1 MLNIEWP
8 MLVIA
13 ALLLVSIAA
22 SRASFRLGV
31 PALLLFVGI
40 GMLAGSEGPGGI
52 HFDDAG
58 IAQAFGSV
66 ALMVILFSGG
76 LDSDWTAF
84 RPVIWRG
91 LVLANVGVSL
101 SAVLVGAF
109 ATLALGFAPLEGF
122 LLGAIIS
129 STDAAAVFSVM
140 RTREVNLHDGLEA
153 LIELESGSND
163 PIAIF
168 LTIGL
173 TGILQSSDQS
183 LWQLIPAFLL
193 QMSIG
198 ASSGLFMGHIAGI
211 VINRLRLNLEGLYPA
226 LALGIML
233 LTFSGT
239 TILGGNGFLAVYILG
254 IVIGNTDIVHKR
266 SLLRFYDGIAW
277 LMQIAMF
284 LILGLLVFPSQ
295 LAPVAFD
302 GVLVA
307 LFLMFIARPLSVI
320 IALAR
325 SRFSLAAQ
333 LMVAWAG
340 LRGAVPIILATFP
353 LLAGVPSAGTIFNLV
368 FFIVLAS
375 VLVQGTT
382 ITAVA
387 RWLGVNRPGGG
398 EVRFPQEF
406 VPQVGLASRLAELT
420 VAPRAPAVGRALV
433 ELGLPRG
440 ALVVLITRGGDGVVP
455 EGSTVFAA
463 GDRVLFLIDAEA
475 LEVVRR
481 AFAAEP
487 TAPPA

>member
-1 MLNIEWP
+1 MLSIEWP

-13 ALLLVSIAA
+13 ALLLVSVAA

-31 PALLLFVGI
+31 PALLLFIGI

-84 RPVIWRG
+84 RPVVWRG
-91 LVLANVGVSL
+91 LALANVGVSL
-101 SAVLVGAF
+101 SALLVGAF
-109 ATLALGFAPLEGF
+109 ATLALGFAPLEGL

-140 RTREVNLHDGLEA
+140 RTREVNLHEGLEA

-173 TGILQSSDQS
+173 TGILQAPDRA
-183 LWQLIPAFLL
+183 LWQLIPAFVL

-198 ASSGLFMGHIAGI
+198 AVAGLAMGRLAGI
-211 VINRLRLNLEGLYPA
+211 TINRVRLNLEGLYPA

-239 TILGGNGFLAVYILG
+239 ALLGGNGFLAVYVAG

-266 SLLRFYDGIAW
+266 SLLRFCDGLAW

-284 LILGLLVFPSQ
+284 LMLGLLVFPSQ
-295 LAPVAFD
+295 LAPVASD
-302 GVLVA
+302 GLLVA
-307 LFLMFIARPLSVI
+307 LFLMFVARPISVL

-325 SRFSLAAQ
+325 SRFSPAAQ

-353 LLAGVPSAGTIFNLV
+353 LLAGIPSAGTIFNLV

-375 VLVQGTT
+375 VLVQGTS
-382 ITAVA
+382 IAAVA
-387 RWLGVNRPGGG
+387 QWLGVNRPGGG
-398 EVRFPQEF
+398 EMRFPQEF
-406 VPQVGLASRLAELT
+406 VPQVGLASRLAEVT
-420 VAPRAPAVGRALV
+420 VAPHAPAVGRALV

-440 ALVVLITRGGDGVVP
+440 ALVVLITRNGDGLVP
-455 EGSTVFAA
+455 GGSTVFAA
-463 GDRVLFLIDAEA
+463 GDRVLFLLDAGA
-475 LEVVRR
+475 LEIVRR
-481 AFAAEP
+481 TFSAAP
-487 TAPPA
+487 AGPPE

>member
-1 MLNIEWP
+1 MLSIEWP

-31 PALLLFVGI
+31 PALLLFIGI

-84 RPVIWRG
+84 RPVVWRG
-91 LVLANVGVSL
+91 LALANVGVSL
-101 SAVLVGAF
+101 SALLVGAF
-109 ATLALGFAPLEGF
+109 ATLALGFAPLEGL

-140 RTREVNLHDGLEA
+140 RTREVNLHEGLEA

-173 TGILQSSDQS
+173 TGILQAPDRA
-183 LWQLIPAFLL
+183 LWQLIPAFVL

-198 ASSGLFMGHIAGI
+198 AVAGLAMGRLAG
-211 VINRLRLNLEGLYPA
+211 VTINRVRLNLEGLYPA

-239 TILGGNGFLAVYILG
+239 ALLGGNGFLAVYVAG

-266 SLLRFYDGIAW
+266 SLLRFCDGLAW

-284 LILGLLVFPSQ
+284 LMLGLLVFPSQ
-295 LAPVAFD
+295 LAPVAPD
-302 GVLVA
+302 GLLVA
-307 LFLMFIARPLSVI
+307 LFLMFVARPLSVV

-325 SRFSLAAQ
+325 SRFSLAAR

-353 LLAGVPSAGTIFNLV
+353 LLAGIPSAGTIFNLV

-375 VLVQGTT
+375 VLVQGTS
-382 ITAVA
+382 IAAVA
-387 RWLGVNRPGGG
+387 HWLGVNRPGGG
-398 EVRFPQEF
+398 DMRFPQEF
-406 VPQVGLASRLAELT
+406 VPQVGLASRLAEVT
-420 VAPRAPAVGRALV
+420 VAPHAPAVGRALV

-440 ALVVLITRGGDGVVP
+440 ALVVLITRNGDGLVP
-455 EGSTVFAA
+455 GGSTVFAA
-463 GDRVLFLIDAEA
+463 GDRVLFLLDAGA
-475 LEVVRR
+475 LEIVRR
-481 AFAAEP
+481 SFSAAP
-487 TAPPA
+487 AGPPE